1 MVRSDGGY
9 RHDTEGEWVSRRA
22 IILIVAILLA
32 AGGAFMVWLY
42 VQNLQAGVDEEEQPT
57 LVLVAQAPIAAGTTG
72 AAAQEAAAFTTIE
85 VPAYSV
91 AEGALA
97 DPSTILEQVALVP
110 IATGE
115 QILSSKFGAP
125 GQQSSFDIPEGQ
137 LAASFQLGDP
147 QRVAGFIRPS
157 SEVAVF
163 VTLTAP
169 IDGVEGEPQ
178 TRVVL
183 ARVPVLAVGQTTVQ
197 SITTTEGGEQQTEQI
212 PTAILTLAL
221 SQEEAQK
228 MIFAQSTGSLYL
240 GLLDDE
246 SETEV
251 GPPTFLDNLFDE

>member
-1 MVRSDGGY
+1 M
-9 RHDTEGEWVSRRA
+9 SRRA
-22 IILIVAILLA
+22 IILIVAVLLA

-85 VPAYSV
+85 VPAYAV

-97 DPSTILEQVALVP
+97 EPSTILEQVALVP

-221 SQEEAQK
+221 SQDEAQK